1 MTDPAAP
8 GARHGLPAHDHARR
22 RDRVRGMLAEAG
34 AGLLLVTDPL
44 NVRYLSGFT
53 GSNGQVLVGATP
65 GDDRLITDD
74 RYEARAATEAPE
86 LPCTCSRDAVGVALV
101 VGREATL
108 AVEAGHLSWAVGHRV
123 QTRAEEAGVR
133 LLPTTGL
140 VEHPRAVKDDAE
152 VARLARACELTQ
164 VALQWLFDEV
174 VAVGRTERQLATAL
188 ERRFVDTG
196 ADGVAFASIV
206 AGGPNSAIPH
216 HAPTDRPLQRGD
228 LLTVDCGA
236 LVDGYHADH
245 TRTVAIGTL
254 SDDLVQLHALV
265 ERAQHAGRAAVHDG
279 DVAGDV
285 DAAARDLI
293 EAAGY
298 GQQFVHGTGHGVG
311 LAIHEA
317 PAVARGSADRLE
329 PGTALTV
336 EPGIYLP
343 GLGGV
348 RIEDTIV
355 VTADGPA
362 HLLTDTPRELRVV

>member
-1 MTDPAAP
+1 
-8 GARHGLPAHDHARR
+8 
-22 RDRVRGMLAEAG
+22 MLTEAG
-34 AGLLLVTDPL
+34 ADLLLVTDPL

-53 GSNGQVLVGATP
+53 GTNGQVVVAARP

-74 RYEARAATEAPE
+74 RYEARAAHESPE
-86 LPCTCSRDAVGVALV
+86 LTCTLSRDAVGVALV
-101 VGREATL
+101 LGRDGTL
-108 AVEAGHLSWAVGHRV
+108 AVEAAHLSWAEGHRV
-123 QTRAEEAGVR
+123 QTRAEEAGVL

-140 VEHPRAVKDDAE
+140 VEQPRTVKDDAE

-174 VAVGRTERQLATAL
+174 VAIGRTERQLATAL

-196 ADGVAFASIV
+196 ADGVAFPSIV

-216 HAPTDRPLQRGD
+216 HAPTDRPLRHGD

-254 SDDLVQLHALV
+254 DPELDAVHDLVV
-265 ERAQHAGRAAVHDG
+265 RAQHAGREAVREGVAAG
-279 DVAGDV
+279 EV
-285 DAAARDLI
+285 DAAARELI
-293 EAAGY
+293 AAAGY
-298 GQQFVHGTGHGVG
+298 GERFVHGTGHGVG

-329 PGTALTV
+329 TSTALTV

-362 HLLTDTPRELRVV
+362 RTLTDTPRELRVL